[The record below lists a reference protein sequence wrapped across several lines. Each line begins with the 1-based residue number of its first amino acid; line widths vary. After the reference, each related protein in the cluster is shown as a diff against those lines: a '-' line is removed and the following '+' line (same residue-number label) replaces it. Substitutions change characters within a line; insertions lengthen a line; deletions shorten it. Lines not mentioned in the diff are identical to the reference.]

1 MLVGSSQIQPQP
13 EKIPPQQ
20 VCNAESSRGETPP
33 APIWK
38 KVCSTEPIRGV
49 LPPEPDRE
57 LMRVKDGYFAWEPLD
72 SGDDSD
78 EGDGVLRMVEDEF
91 RSLMAARKEEKEIRR
106 RLRESKQTTGN

>member
-1 MLVGSSQIQPQP
+1 
-13 EKIPPQQ
+13 
-20 VCNAESSRGETPP
+20 
-33 APIWK
+33 
-38 KVCSTEPIRGV
+38 
-49 LPPEPDRE
+49 
-57 LMRVKDGYFAWEPLD
+57 MRVKDGYFAWEPLD